1 MSSALWGNPEQV
13 HPGLVK
19 KRQLQTQF
27 AVDPQAIAYGGCFST
42 RLCSVKEALIKS
54 ELPWAITVN
63 YLKTHVLA

>member
-19 KRQLQTQF
+19 K
-27 AVDPQAIAYGGCFST
+27 